1 MAPRN
6 VFLSYQWSHQAEVK
20 MLKQHLEKAGYRC
33 WMDIGQMGGGDKL
46 FSAIDA
52 GIRAAKVVIACVTE
66 KYSKSDNCRREVSVW
81 QLRSYV
87 VAVKV

>member
-1 MAPRN
+1 
-6 VFLSYQWSHQAEVK
+6 

-52 GIRAAKVVIACVTE
+52 GIRSAKVVIACVTE
-66 KYSKSDNCRREVSVW
+66 KYSKSDNCRREVSHDE
-81 QLRSYV
+81 LRLHYV
-87 VAVKV
+87 SEE